1 MVVVII
7 FHWFISPSVN
17 KLVVTSINV
26 TVTMKITVINEVRIA
41 FIKPKT
47 IIPVSDRYSMSN
59 PCIPIDGRV
68 GDIVGVSS

>member
-1 MVVVII
+1 
-7 FHWFISPSVN
+7 
-17 KLVVTSINV
+17 
-26 TVTMKITVINEVRIA
+26 MKITVINEVRIA